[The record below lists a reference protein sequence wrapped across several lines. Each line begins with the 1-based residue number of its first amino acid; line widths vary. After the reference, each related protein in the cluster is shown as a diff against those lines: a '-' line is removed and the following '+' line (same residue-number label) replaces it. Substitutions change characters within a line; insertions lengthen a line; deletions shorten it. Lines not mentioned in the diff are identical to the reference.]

1 MNKTSFQLS
10 NFGLLFVFTMTSVGS
25 GSYKLA
31 KLVSNHIYLL
41 HIPEHACGRHELQ
54 LYVLRRTGKL
64 SNVSDQVLDNLF
76 LPTAAFIASTFFSKL
91 ASANGPFFSD
101 LAIVVLLLNLI

>member
-25 GSYKLA
+25 GSYEFA
-31 KLVSNHIYLL
+31 KFVSNHIFSYIYRNMLAAVMNCNCVSN
-41 HIPEHACGRHELQ
+41 EGRENC
-54 LYVLRRTGKL
+54 RTT
-64 SNVSDQVLDNLF
+64 DQVLITCF
-76 LPTAAFIASTFFSKL
+76 CPAAFIASTFS
-91 ASANGPFFSD
+91 ASWHQRTVLFFSD